1 MGRNKHS
8 SVCFF
13 PGRVFLG
20 LALFICACSPPLLF
34 FRAKKETSVD
44 ELTYAP
50 PIYRD
55 ADSLSLG
62 ENKPR
67 PGLEQSTGG
76 KNIISPHRLTIHDD
90 REVIK
95 DSLQQHSNGS
105 LVEQLMHSDKSGDDT
120 SRFLVYYTAS
130 GFTNQLL
137 SLQRAA
143 HLALATNR
151 TLVLPPILPHKTA
164 DRKNLQFPAFG
175 WRGVGSKCAAM
186 DKYIMFAESAHQD
199 VLATRHAV
207 NVKNNVASSSYSAIL
222 DLNQLKS
229 TGLKIIDMPEF
240 AKEESNTEDSNWCK
254 GNDHT
259 KLNMVRNC
267 GHKTSFH
274 KMVETL
280 QQSCGTERVAVIG
293 AAYTIP
299 HITDKDEIKAI
310 RNNNNTTK
318 INDMHEISH
327 EVIEKVED
335 FFNQLPP
342 SLKVQTLLKGMYHQ
356 LAKPAGEYLG
366 VHIRFKDGLTIDNCG
381 EDSVKKTYE
390 QIFKDLPHPAKKDGS
405 NKGSSGSN
413 QATVL
418 IGNSN
423 PAAQRCFQHYNS
435 KLGYSY
441 EAVTINNILDSQQQQ
456 NENNHTATNPSSTVS
471 LKKILEDV
479 GKESD
484 KSTVYL
490 LLDMMLL
497 GLANQV
503 QYGKVKT
510 NAGTFQ
516 ARIKKIHAGRD
527 TILKRLQ
534 IL

>member
-1 MGRNKHS
+1 
-8 SVCFF
+8 
-13 PGRVFLG
+13 
-20 LALFICACSPPLLF
+20 
-34 FRAKKETSVD
+34 
-44 ELTYAP
+44 
-50 PIYRD
+50 
-55 ADSLSLG
+55 
-62 ENKPR
+62 
-67 PGLEQSTGG
+67 
-76 KNIISPHRLTIHDD
+76 
-90 REVIK
+90 
-95 DSLQQHSNGS
+95 
-105 LVEQLMHSDKSGDDT
+105 
-120 SRFLVYYTAS
+120 
-130 GFTNQLL
+130 
-137 SLQRAA
+137 
-143 HLALATNR
+143 
-151 TLVLPPILPHKTA
+151 
-164 DRKNLQFPAFG
+164 
-175 WRGVGSKCAAM
+175 
-186 DKYIMFAESAHQD
+186 
-199 VLATRHAV
+199 
-207 NVKNNVASSSYSAIL
+207 
-222 DLNQLKS
+222 
-229 TGLKIIDMPEF
+229 MPEF

-381 EDSVKKTYE
+381 EASVKKTYE

-471 LKKILEDV
+471 LQKILEDV